1 MPRPR
6 RRNPRP
12 LPMSLSS
19 ITRATGSQ
27 APDLADRVVSSLRTT
42 IPDDY
47 PWPGNV
53 RELEQAVRRILL
65 TGHYEGVTTEAGRDA
80 ETSLATEIRD
90 GSLTA
95 TDLLSRYCTALYA
108 RMGSYEQVARHIDL
122 DRRTVKKYIERD
134 AE

>member
-1 MPRPR
+1 M
-6 RRNPRP
+6 
-12 LPMSLSS
+12 
-19 ITRATGSQ
+19 RAT
-27 APDLADRVVSSLRTT
+27 
-42 IPDDY
+42 IEDDY

-65 TGHYEGVTTEAGRDA
+65 NGHYEGVTAEADEG
-80 ETSLATEIRD
+80 EESSLATGIRD

-95 TDLLSRYCTALYA
+95 TDLLSRYCRALYA

-134 AE
+134 AS